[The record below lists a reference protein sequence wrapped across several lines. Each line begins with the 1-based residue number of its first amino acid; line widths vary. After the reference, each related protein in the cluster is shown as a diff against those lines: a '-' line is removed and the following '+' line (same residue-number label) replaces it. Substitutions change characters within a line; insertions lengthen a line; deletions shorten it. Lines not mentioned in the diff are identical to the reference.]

1 MEFCTVTAVIAD
13 MPWTPWARNVLRSAW
28 IPAPPPESDP
38 ATVRTRAGTGTTS
51 TSVSNDRPRLPGRRL
66 PPGAAGVAQL
76 HRPLDRREQAGGPVE
91 AQHRERQR
99 EPLAGDRLGA
109 AELAQAVGPVD
120 AAEAGLPH
128 PAERQRRHPRERQ
141 HGVHAGHPRAQ
152 RAG

>member
-13 MPWTPWARNVLRSAW
+13 MPCTPWARNVLRSAW

-38 ATVRTRAGTGTTS
+38 ATVRTRAGTGTA
-51 TSVSNDRPRLPGRRL
+51 
-66 PPGAAGVAQL
+66 PPPPSRTTGQGYQGGALGLRAAGVAEL

-99 EPLAGDRLGA
+99 EPLAGDRLCA

-141 HGVHAGHPRAQ
+141 HG
-152 RAG
+152 